1 MSGGNTLLGELHE
14 AGRTARAIA
23 ALPPEALDRLQ
34 GYALLLQ
41 GLARRQA
48 DGERLSGWK
57 VAFAGRAA
65 QVRFG
70 LDEPVYGGL
79 TAVMEVEPGRT
90 VSLGQLIHPRL
101 EVELAFVFGRAL
113 VPGEY
118 SDEAILAAISEVAP
132 AFEIADCRWQ
142 GWRFGLGAFLA
153 DNAAAGLYR
162 VGPRVPFDPVRH
174 ACVAYHL
181 EHEGE
186 YLGSGDTQDREDSP
200 LFNLCWLVRRLLAD
214 GHRVEAGQV
223 VLSGALL
230 APMDIQP
237 GTYHLHMLGTE
248 LALIFQAG
256 VAPVQTPT
264 DVTDD

>member
-1 MSGGNTLLGELHE
+1 MSGANALLVQLDE
-14 AGRTARAIA
+14 ALRSVQPIEPLA
-23 ALPPEALDRLQ
+23 PEALDRLE
-34 GYALLLQ
+34 GYGLQRQ
-41 GLARRQA
+41 GLVRRQA
-48 DGERLSGWK
+48 GGERLSGWK

-65 QVRFG
+65 QARFG

-79 TAVMEVEPGRT
+79 TTVMQVEPGSA
-90 VSLGQLIHPRL
+90 VSLGRLIQPKL
-101 EVELAFVFGRAL
+101 EIELAFVFGRAL
-113 VPGEY
+113 EPGDY
-118 SDEAILAAISEVAP
+118 ADEAILAAIAQVAP

-153 DNAAAGLYR
+153 DNAAAALYC
-162 VGPRVPFDPVRH
+162 VGPHVPFDPVRH

-181 EHEGE
+181 EHEGV
-186 YLGSGDTQDREDSP
+186 YLGSGDTLDREDTP

-248 LALIFQAG
+248 LALVFQAG
-256 VAPVQTPT
+256 VVPV
-264 DVTDD
+264 